1 MACDQL
7 DAIISD
13 NRKMVLFSHTFT
25 FTITIQVNK
34 TDQFVRKVAAALP
47 TCKQIC
53 F

>member
-7 DAIISD
+7 DVIISD
-13 NRKMVLFSHTFT
+13 NRKMVSFSRTFT

-34 TDQFVRKVAAALP
+34 TDQFVRKVAAVLL
-47 TCKQIC
+47 TFKQIC